1 MWRGCGAGGCRIA
14 DPEQFD
20 WVRTERREESVLR
33 RFNMSKFVWIQSG
46 VMLLVEGGRGQGS
59 VLCGA
64 YNLNVGPYQSSR
76 ECLDI
81 FNFHPTLPR
90 IPHFFPIFR
99 GQETEQSVKYFQISR
114 LFLMLH
120 PDPCPGPAAPAT
132 HRDISANNVPNIS
145 NIWLCYNVVILSVIS
160 VWH

>member
-1 MWRGCGAGGCRIA
+1 
-14 DPEQFD
+14 
-20 WVRTERREESVLR
+20 
-33 RFNMSKFVWIQSG
+33 MSKFVWIQSG

-81 FNFHPTLPR
+81 FNFHPTQPR

-99 GQETEQSVKYFQISR
+99 GQETEQSVKYYQISR
-114 LFLMLH
+114 LFLILH
-120 PDPCPGPAAPAT
+120 P
-132 HRDISANNVPNIS
+132 
-145 NIWLCYNVVILSVIS
+145 
-160 VWH
+160 